1 MQLCVH
7 DDGIWSA
14 RTFGCAAGATLGVVW
29 VALPMAPPFHNT
41 FVCHGGVLDVVAWRG
56 KRAEPVVCIV
66 CDCEF
71 EPPAV
76 LRPNP
81 RCTQLRAESQSQPN
95 PDVWYLN
102 QLVRK
107 LWDNPDARRY
117 LQVCSKGAVGK
128 LIDARPVVSHLLC
141 SG

>member
-1 MQLCVH
+1 MTAFGLHERSAVRLVRRWVLCGSRCQWLRHFTTRLFVMVACSTWWP
-7 DDGIWSA
+7 GAASERSRSCVLCLIA
-14 RTFGCAAGATLGVVW
+14 NLNRRRCCALT
-29 VALPMAPPFHNT
+29 PP
-41 FVCHGGVLDVVAWRG
+41 
-56 KRAEPVVCIV
+56 P
-66 CDCEF
+66 
-71 EPPAV
+71 
-76 LRPNP
+76 
-81 RCTQLRAESQSQPN
+81 CTQLRAESQSQPN